1 MTFLEFHQLVKE
13 DLLIYSW
20 IIKNFHLTRQKLMAG
35 GEITMNREQVIVMEK
50 GLLVQVN
57 EEGKDDLYRVFI
69 DQRIIFTTKG
79 DITLTALEDTS
90 YSIIRT
96 DELIGKL
103 EDQHLLPTF
112 FLQIAEDFEKGL
124 DWQRTL
130 ISVDPAERAEM
141 ILAKIIERYEINSEN
156 KAEFPRWLRIN
167 VLARFAKC
175 SVSTMSS
182 VVNELVNEG
191 DLNIKGTP
199 WLLTRPYQASCA

>member
-35 GEITMNREQVIVMEK
+35 GGKTMNREQVIVMEK

-57 EEGKDDLYRVFI
+57 EEGKNDLYRVFI

-96 DELIGKL
+96 DELIRKL

-156 KAEFPRWLRIN
+156 KPEFPRWLRIN
-167 VLARFAKC
+167 VLARLAKC

>member
-1 MTFLEFHQLVKE
+1 
-13 DLLIYSW
+13 
-20 IIKNFHLTRQKLMAG
+20 G

-79 DITLTALEDTS
+79 DITLTALEDTT
-90 YSIIRT
+90 YSIIRAE
-96 DELIGKL
+96 ELIGKL

-112 FLQIAEDFEKGL
+112 FLEIAEDFEKGL

-141 ILAKIIERYEINSEN
+141 ILAKIIERYQINSEN
-156 KAEFPRWLRIN
+156 KPEFPRWLRIN

-199 WLLTRPYQASCA
+199 WLLTRPYQATCA

>member
-57 EEGKDDLYRVFI
+57 EEGKNDLYRVFI

-96 DELIGKL
+96 DELIRKL

-156 KAEFPRWLRIN
+156 KPEFPRWLRIN

-182 VVNELVNEG
+182 VVNELVN
-191 DLNIKGTP
+191 
-199 WLLTRPYQASCA
+199 